1 MNKPATKEPSMDEI
15 LSSIR
20 QIIADDEAVPPPSPA
35 RPAKSSES
43 SDALPAFDSF
53 RPEDEDAEGGETD
66 DAASEGEA
74 RLSEDDDA
82 DDEALALSPEQIVEK
97 GEGGDRR
104 EGRSTFGLA
113 SQVAIPDDVAFDL
126 DGMDGADK
134 PRVSASEAAPMPD
147 PNLSADMAE
156 RLLRPTADAAVRST
170 FARLGS
176 AALGGQDLTIEKM
189 IREMLRPML
198 KEWLD
203 ENLPAMV
210 ERMVERE
217 IERISRG
224 GL

>member
-1 MNKPATKEPSMDEI
+1 MNKPAAKEPSMDEI

-20 QIIADDEAVPPPSPA
+20 QIIADDEAAPPPPPRS
-35 RPAKSSES
+35 AKP
-43 SDALPAFDSF
+43 SDSNDSLPAFDSF
-53 RPEDEDAEGGETD
+53 RPDDEDADEDESVA
-66 DAASEGEA
+66 AASEEDVD
-74 RLSEDDDA
+74 LSQDDDA
-82 DDEALALSPEQIVEK
+82 DDEALELSPEQIVEQ
-97 GEGGDRR
+97 GEGG
-104 EGRSTFGLA
+104 RSAFELA
-113 SQVAIPDDVAFDL
+113 SDMAIPDDVTFDL
-126 DGMDGADK
+126 DSMDGGQK

-156 RLLRPTADAAVRST
+156 RLLKPTADAAVRST

-203 ENLPAMV
+203 ENLPTMV

-224 GL
+224 GM